1 MFPDKT
7 LEIARAKSQRFF
19 SVQTS
24 AFYGF
29 AGRNEFNSTNTGGPQ
44 SNWGQY

>member
-7 LEIARAKSQRFF
+7 LEIARAKSLRFF

-29 AGRNEFNSTNTGGPQ
+29 AGRNEFNSTNTGGQQ